1 LSGSSGAPESELE
14 RPAGEKDAVFNQ
26 LGMLA
31 ELLRNAGK
39 LRDSVESLS
48 QLEVQGS
55 AGGGA
60 VTVKVSGRLE
70 VVGIH
75 IDPKLVADGDAELL
89 EDLVVAAVN
98 AGLAKAREAA
108 AQSLATVAGG
118 LPAGLFPD
126 LGAASGNEG
135 R

>member
-1 LSGSSGAPESELE
+1 
-14 RPAGEKDAVFNQ
+14 VFNQ

-31 ELLRNAGK
+31 ELVKNAGK
-39 LRDSVESLS
+39 LRESVQSLS
-48 QLEVQGS
+48 QLEVEGDS
-55 AGGGA
+55 GGGA
-60 VTVKVSGRLE
+60 VTVKVNGRLE
-70 VVGIH
+70 VVSMH

-108 AQSLATVAGG
+108 AQSLASLTGG

-126 LGAASGNEG
+126 FGGSDLGK
-135 R
+135 